1 MKRVARV
8 ELEAGSFAAMEVH
21 QCARGDGWLLALVVP
36 ARELPAFGMTSVHD
50 LVELAGE
57 LRAGLLREHVA

>member
-1 MKRVARV
+1 MKRVAKV
-8 ELEAGSFAAMEVH
+8 KLEPGSFAAMEVH

-36 ARELPAFGMTSVHD
+36 ERELPAFGMTSVHD

-57 LRAGLLREHVA
+57 LRVGLPRQRAA